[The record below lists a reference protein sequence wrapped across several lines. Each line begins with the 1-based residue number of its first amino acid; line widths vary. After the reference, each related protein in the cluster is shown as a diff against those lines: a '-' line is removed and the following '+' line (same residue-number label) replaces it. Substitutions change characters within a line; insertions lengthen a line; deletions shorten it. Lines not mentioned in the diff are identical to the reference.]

1 MSLEGEPM
9 LIQRWQASVVPT
21 KEQIKLMFHNE
32 GLEIV
37 EENID
42 PNTKFQEHRHPFS
55 EVRVIV
61 EGELI
66 FNVGGTQLLLR
77 AGDRIEIPSNTK
89 HWHMTQQQSALTYFS
104 RKVF

>member
-1 MSLEGEPM
+1 M
-9 LIQRWQASVVPT
+9 LIRRWQASVVPT

-32 GLEIV
+32 GLDFI

-61 EGELI
+61 AGELL

-77 AGDRIEIPSNTK
+77 AGDRIEIPANTK
-89 HWHMTQQQSALTYFS
+89 HWHSTQTVGAQTYCS
-104 RKVF
+104 QKVF